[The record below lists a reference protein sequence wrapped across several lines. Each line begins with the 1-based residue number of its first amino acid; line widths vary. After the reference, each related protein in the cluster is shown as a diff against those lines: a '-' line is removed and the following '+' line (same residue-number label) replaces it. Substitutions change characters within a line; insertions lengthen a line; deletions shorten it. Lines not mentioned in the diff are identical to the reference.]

1 MFKTRR
7 KADIIQA
14 AIADLASN
22 SAIANLAPGSK
33 ARQIIEAVG
42 EVLGTVGTELSLGLI
57 SSLLPNAT
65 GSSLDLLA
73 DMVGL
78 QRLPEIR
85 ARVETADNNFKYYVK
100 TGTFGDINGGSAIT
114 ISAGTQIRTGSN
126 RGRSDSSMI
135 QRTAVTLPAGS
146 SEVYFSA
153 DQIGQVLLRG
163 MAAGSLQRHDFVG
176 YIDSAF
182 KSLLVT
188 NVKGIA
194 GRPVESDQNLRFRIS
209 NRLEASAEANLTSI
223 RLSALL
229 VPGVSDVRVIPN
241 KSGIGSYDVVVFGT
255 SQVVADNVVQQVQNQ
270 IELHQAVGTRG
281 IAVGPRLVG
290 VSMRIRLTFTDSATA
305 GEKNAAANAAR
316 QAVREF
322 ITDIQPG
329 GKLVI
334 NSLVRVILSSHRVI
348 QDVGSP
354 GQPFYQMLVWR
365 NTTSSDSRFS
375 RTLRQNLLV
384 QADEELLVEYSINNP
399 VEVIEA

>member
-33 ARQIIEAVG
+33 ARQIVEAVG
-42 EVLGTVGTELSLGLI
+42 EILGTVGTELSLGLI
-57 SSLLPNAT
+57 NSLLPNAT

-78 QRLPEIR
+78 QRLSEIR
-85 ARVETADNNFKYYVK
+85 ARVESADNNFKYYVK
-100 TGTFGDINGGSAIT
+100 TGTFGDINNSQAIT
-114 ISAGTQIRTGSN
+114 VPAGTHIRTGST
-126 RGRSDSSMI
+126 RGRADSSMI
-135 QRTAVTLPAGS
+135 QRTAVTLSAS
-146 SEVYFSA
+146 ASEVYFSA
-153 DQIGQVLLRG
+153 DQTGQVLLRG
-163 MAAGSLQRHDFVG
+163 MAANSLIRHDFVG
-176 YIDSAF
+176 YADSAF

-188 NVKGIA
+188 NMKGIA
-194 GRPVESDQNLRFRIS
+194 GRSVESDQNLRFRIS
-209 NRLEASAEANLTSI
+209 NRLQASAKANLTSI

-229 VPGVSDVRVIPN
+229 VPGVSDVKIISN

-255 SQVVADNVVQQVQNQ
+255 SQVVADNVIQQVQDQ

-290 VSMRIRLTFTDSATA
+290 LSMRIRLTFTDSATT

-322 ITDIQPG
+322 ITDISPG

-334 NSLVRVILSSHRVI
+334 NSLVQVILGSHRII

-354 GQPFYQMLVWR
+354 GEPFDQILVWR

-375 RTLRQNLLV
+375 RTLRQNLSI
-384 QADEELLVEYSINNP
+384 QEDEELLVEYSINNP
-399 VEVIEA
+399 IEVIEA

>member
-33 ARQIIEAVG
+33 ARQIVEAVG
-42 EVLGTVGTELSLGLI
+42 EILGTVGTELSLGLI
-57 SSLLPNAT
+57 NSLLPNAT

-78 QRLPEIR
+78 QRLSEIR
-85 ARVETADNNFKYYVK
+85 ARVESADNNFKYYVK
-100 TGTFGDINGGSAIT
+100 TGTFGDINNSQAIT
-114 ISAGTQIRTGSN
+114 VPAGTHIRTGST
-126 RGRSDSSMI
+126 RGRADSSMI
-135 QRTAVTLPAGS
+135 QRTAVTLSAS
-146 SEVYFSA
+146 ASEVYFSA
-153 DQIGQVLLRG
+153 DQTGQVLLRG
-163 MAAGSLQRHDFVG
+163 MAANSLIRHDFVG
-176 YIDSAF
+176 YADSAF

-188 NVKGIA
+188 NMKGIA
-194 GRPVESDQNLRFRIS
+194 GRSVESDQNLRFRIS
-209 NRLEASAEANLTSI
+209 NRLQASAKANLTSI

-229 VPGVSDVRVIPN
+229 VPGVSDVKIISN

-255 SQVVADNVVQQVQNQ
+255 SQVVADNVIQQVQNQ

-290 VSMRIRLTFTDSATA
+290 LSMRIRLTFTDSATT

-322 ITDIQPG
+322 ITDISPG

-334 NSLVRVILSSHRVI
+334 NSLVQVILGSHRII

-354 GQPFYQMLVWR
+354 GEPFDQILVWR

-375 RTLRQNLLV
+375 RTLRQNLSI
-384 QADEELLVEYSINNP
+384 QEDEELLVEYSINNP
-399 VEVIEA
+399 IEVIEA